1 MLVFIAE
8 MENADEEHLYKV
20 IDASD
25 DLGFLKFLTA
35 QYAHKGKHHLVLQC
49 LKRKAVLDFGNPMA
63 HAKVANA
70 YGHHGMWRE
79 AALAH
84 ERAAELQ
91 AADRHTAEQGQQLI
105 FAGAAWLTAATKQ
118 VPQLPATTKTRSI
131 SEADTAVDKQACI
144 QSALS
149 CLNAAIAAV
158 PDDSMAWYYMALAHM
173 AAKDKDAAIK
183 AAQRSWK
190 CCQAT
195 EDVETRRVV
204 AARLAK
210 VVLRLC
216 EQLLNAPESAAEG
229 KWGQLEAA
237 AEMAVGAV
245 KEAED
250 VEKAWKLKHLLAKAE
265 DAAAAA
271 GRPLVAVQL
280 AQINGKLRQGK
291 GRK

>member
-1 MLVFIAE
+1 
-8 MENADEEHLYKV
+8 MENADEEHLHKV

-49 LKRKAVLDFGNPMA
+49 LKRKAKLDFGNPMA

-91 AADRHTAEQGQQLI
+91 AADNHTAEQGQQLI

-118 VPQLPATTKTRSI
+118 VPATAANPRSLK

-144 QSALS
+144 QAALS
-149 CLNAAIAAV
+149 CLDAAIAAV
-158 PDDSMAWYYMALAHM
+158 PEDSMAWYYMALAHM
-173 AAKDKDAAIK
+173 AAKDKDGAIK
-183 AAQRSWK
+183 AAQRAWL
-190 CCQAT
+190 CCQGT
-195 EDVETRRVV
+195 KDVETRRVV

-210 VVLRLC
+210 VLLRLC
-216 EQLLNAPESAAEG
+216 EQLLQAPEGAAEG

-237 AEMAVGAV
+237 AEVAVGAV
-245 KEAED
+245 READD
-250 VEKAWKLKHLLAKAE
+250 VEKEWKLKQLLTKAE
-265 DAAAAA
+265 DGAAAA
-271 GRPLVAVQL
+271 GKPLVAVQL

-291 GRK
+291 GLKFVVRN